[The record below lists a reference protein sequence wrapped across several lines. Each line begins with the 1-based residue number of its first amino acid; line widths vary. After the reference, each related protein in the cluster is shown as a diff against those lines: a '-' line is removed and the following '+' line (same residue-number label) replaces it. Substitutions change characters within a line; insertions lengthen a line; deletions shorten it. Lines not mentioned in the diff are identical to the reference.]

1 MPVRLA
7 LDVLNGVPAIII
19 GIFVYG
25 IMVVGTGQS
34 GWAGGVGLSIVM
46 LPLVARATMEV
57 LALVP
62 STLREASFGLG
73 VSKWRTVLF
82 VIIPTVFGGIL
93 TGATLAVAR
102 AAGETAPLLFTSS
115 IYATNQITTDP
126 SHALPSLPVT
136 IFIYSESPDKHL
148 NDQAWAAAFVLMAFI
163 LVANVIARSLLA
175 RNERKV
181 RGR

>member
-1 MPVRLA
+1 LRTS
-7 LDVLNGVPAIII
+7 III

-73 VSKWRTVLF
+73 VSRWRTVSF
-82 VIIPTVFGGIL
+82 VIIPTVFGGML

-115 IYATNQITTDP
+115 IYASNQITTDP

-163 LVANVIARSLLA
+163 LVANFVARALLA